1 MNPISLPQKQPIYY
15 GWIALYTISVT
26 EVISWG
32 ILYYAF
38 SLFVPVI
45 EADLGWP
52 TAALMAGFSLS
63 MLSSGLA
70 AVPVGQWIDRHGPRL
85 LMTIGSIAAT
95 LLVLAWSMVTE
106 LWVFYLIMIGIG
118 IVSAMVLYEPAFAL
132 VTVWFRRRRGQALT
146 ILTFFGALASFIFL
160 PLSNW
165 LIDQLGWRMALV
177 ALAAILGSCTIL
189 PHALVLRRRPADLG
203 LLPDGDSPLLQS
215 ATPAEPQASSSA
227 ALCDPGFWLLSLAFT
242 ASTIATITQTVH
254 LIPYL
259 LANGHSSGFAAQI
272 AGMFGLMS
280 LIGRLTIGPLGERFP
295 RIWIT
300 AMLMIMQLLAIGLI
314 AIFPG
319 TIGAWIYILLF
330 GAGSGTMT
338 IMRAALL
345 AERYGASNYGSISG
359 IQNAVTT
366 AARMIAPIGAS
377 MIVTWIGG
385 YSGMLWLLV
394 AILALG
400 VGAVLASTTRLAA
413 ELPT

>member
-1 MNPISLPQKQPIYY
+1 
-15 GWIALYTISVT
+15 
-26 EVISWG
+26 
-32 ILYYAF
+32 
-38 SLFVPVI
+38 
-45 EADLGWP
+45 
-52 TAALMAGFSLS
+52 
-63 MLSSGLA
+63 
-70 AVPVGQWIDRHGPRL
+70 
-85 LMTIGSIAAT
+85 
-95 LLVLAWSMVTE
+95 
-106 LWVFYLIMIGIG
+106 
-118 IVSAMVLYEPAFAL
+118 
-132 VTVWFRRRRGQALT
+132 
-146 ILTFFGALASFIFL
+146 
-160 PLSNW
+160 
-165 LIDQLGWRMALV
+165 
-177 ALAAILGSCTIL
+177 
-189 PHALVLRRRPADLG
+189 
-203 LLPDGDSPLLQS
+203 
-215 ATPAEPQASSSA
+215 
-227 ALCDPGFWLLSLAFT
+227 LSLAFT

-319 TIGAWIYILLF
+319 IIGAWIYILLF

>member
-38 SLFVPVI
+38 SVFVPVI
-45 EADLGWP
+45 AADLSWP

-70 AVPVGQWIDRHGPRL
+70 AVPVGRWIDRHGPRL
-85 LMTIGSIAAT
+85 LMTIGSITAT

-132 VTVWFRRRRGQALT
+132 VAVWFRRRRGQALT

-165 LIDQLGWRMALV
+165 LIDQFGWRMALL

-203 LLPDGDSPLLQS
+203 LLPDGDSLLLQS

-227 ALCDPGFWLLSLAFT
+227 ALRDPGFWLLSVAFT

-295 RIWIT
+295 RTWIT
-300 AMLMIMQLLAIGLI
+300 AILMIMQLLAIGLI
-314 AIFPG
+314 AVFPNA
-319 TIGAWIYILLF
+319 IGAWIYILLF

-366 AARMIAPIGAS
+366 AARTIAPIGAS
-377 MIVTWIGG
+377 VIVAWIGG

-394 AILALG
+394 AILACG
-400 VGAVLASTTRLAA
+400 VAAILFSTTTRSV
-413 ELPT
+413 EHPT